1 MGKTPKDVSKM
12 PAENLAFEEV
22 IDSVSDAYRM
32 CVDKAK
38 QMFTEESA
46 IQSASATMFINATK
60 EKSSVDAY
68 LKSLKDRIA
77 KVNSE
82 AIPSAL
88 EVWKW
93 HFRDY
98 ISEFGPRITSA
109 IHFYLSQNMSCE
121 ELEAHVKDR
130 YLRLKEAQKPVDGKK
145 DEPAEPP
152 QEQPMK
158 KAEDVPATD
167 KPKTIENGG
176 LLTDSRVHIATSP
189 KDFIRSVMNSP
200 VFTEPDDEYF
210 SGFY

>member
-1 MGKTPKDVSKM
+1 M
-12 PAENLAFEEV
+12 PTEDIVFEEV
-22 IDSVSDAYRM
+22 VERVSDVYGL
-32 CVDKAK
+32 CVEKAK
-38 QMFTEESA
+38 KMFTEESA

-68 LKSLKDRIA
+68 LKTLKEKIA
-77 KVNSE
+77 KTNSE
-82 AIPSAL
+82 AIPSAI

-93 HFRDY
+93 HFRAY

-121 ELEAHVKDR
+121 ELEAHVTDR
-130 YLRLKEAQKPVDGKK
+130 YMRLKEAQKPVDGK

-152 QEQPMK
+152 QEQPTEK
-158 KAEDVPATD
+158 SEDVPVTD
-167 KPKTIENGG
+167 KPKPVGNGG
-176 LLTDSRVHIATSP
+176 FLTDSRVHIATSP

-210 SGFY
+210 SGYLD